1 MRGGRR
7 PPASIRSP
15 VRGRAEIARH
25 YAGSGGP
32 LALRALAYGVQGTV
46 AYIVGGYA
54 GQVGSADD
62 GKFTLT
68 LRKDPDGRW
77 LIMSDMDNGNAPR
90 H

>member
-1 MRGGRR
+1 M
-7 PPASIRSP
+7 
-15 VRGRAEIARH
+15 
-25 YAGSGGP
+25 
-32 LALRALAYGVQGTV
+32 QGTV